1 MRCEVV
7 VTVERAFLGDADRG
21 RHFFR
26 SRQPEAEGRAAV
38 RAGMVERC
46 PQIRR
51 AVVDADLE
59 AESGLDPTARRLKFR
74 PELG

>member
-7 VTVERAFLGDADRG
+7 VTVERAFLGDADRS

-38 RAGMVERC
+38 WAGMVERR
-46 PQIRR
+46 PQIGR

-59 AESGLDPTARRLKFR
+59 AEFGLDPTARRLKFR